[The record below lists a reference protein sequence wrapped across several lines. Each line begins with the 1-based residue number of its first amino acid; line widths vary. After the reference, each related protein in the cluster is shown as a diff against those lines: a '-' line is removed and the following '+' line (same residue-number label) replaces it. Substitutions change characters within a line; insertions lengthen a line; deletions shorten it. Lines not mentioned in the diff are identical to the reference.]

1 MLHYYQFYNFKLSI
15 RFWLLTTLFLLP
27 DTAPEPL
34 ALRQRLHICSRRLS
48 HTAKL
53 SRPKPGG
60 GGWTSM
66 KRNSPPV
73 EPINHFYTA
82 QNPLGQP
89 AGTRQGL
96 PALGVLQVRGIRHGS
111 QRGGKKK
118 KEKVTEA
125 APAAF
130 ILQDKVPPADG
141 TAAKAREGPVR
152 PGLPLHTAPAQG
164 EPNPAPPRLTSARSR
179 SGPTARTASSLPAPR
194 SGAGRPLRPPPP
206 PPPPGLAGARPA
218 HARCPTGAAA
228 EERHRPTAP
237 APRAPPWRREG
248 GTGRRGQFGG
258 GLGKVGLTP
267 FMNLPV
273 TLALF

>member
-1 MLHYYQFYNFKLSI
+1 
-15 RFWLLTTLFLLP
+15 
-27 DTAPEPL
+27 
-34 ALRQRLHICSRRLS
+34 
-48 HTAKL
+48 
-53 SRPKPGG
+53 
-60 GGWTSM
+60 M

-206 PPPPGLAGARPA
+206 PPPPPPPGLAGARPA

-228 EERHRPTAP
+228 EERRRPTAP
-237 APRAPPWRREG
+237 APRAPP
-248 GTGRRGQFGG
+248 GG
-258 GLGKVGLTP
+258 GRAERAGGDSSGAGWAKWV
-267 FMNLPV
+267 
-273 TLALF
+273 